1 MKLNLVQLMAIA
13 FFYVAIIFTSN
24 FALADTVKTNSPD
37 SAQQAASEVV
47 KEQGSKEQFGQ
58 TESGEQLLDDAK
70 EHAGEK
76 LDNLAEKAKSAE
88 DLPDSERLF
97 LKNLQGK

>member
-1 MKLNLVQLMAIA
+1 MKFNLVRLIAIA

-58 TESGEQLLDDAK
+58 TKNGEQLLDDAK

-76 LDNLAEKAKSAE
+76 LDNLAKKAKSE